1 MDRSRSIGFVE
12 AAVSSASFGL
22 IPLFTLPVL
31 SAGMPMPSL
40 LVYRYIVACVIML
53 AILAMQ
59 RTRLRIRYGE
69 MLRIAWLAL
78 LYDGSAVFLFSGY
91 AYLPSGVAT
100 ALLFTYLFGGTTHTL
115 SLYNILMGLCM
126 EFISALSYA
135 FYMVSM
141 HHMKVR
147 KMGSLKLTFWV
158 FFFGML
164 ILALWCYF
172 TEGRFHPIVTQDPS
186 ALSTA
191 GMLFNIFMLGLLP
204 TAISNISLTMGIKHI
219 GSTLCAILGA
229 FEPLTA
235 MTIGILVFHEPF
247 TLTVAVGFLLI
258 VAAVVLLILKGT
270 PAGNGD
276 R

>member
-100 ALLFTYLFGGTTHTL
+100 ALLFTYPIFATL
-115 SLYNILMGLCM
+115 
-126 EFISALSYA
+126 A
-135 FYMVSM
+135 
-141 HHMKVR
+141 
-147 KMGSLKLTFWV
+147 
-158 FFFGML
+158 
-164 ILALWCYF
+164 
-172 TEGRFHPIVTQDPS
+172 VTRDP
-186 ALSTA
+186 LVA
-191 GMLFNIFMLGLLP
+191 GMLVMAWNAWRTAMLGKPVSAPIPRTVSDSLVSP
-204 TAISNISLTMGIKHI
+204 T
-219 GSTLCAILGA
+219 
-229 FEPLTA
+229 
-235 MTIGILVFHEPF
+235 
-247 TLTVAVGFLLI
+247 
-258 VAAVVLLILKGT
+258 
-270 PAGNGD
+270 
-276 R
+276 